1 MISTAFYVL
10 FIVIA
15 IIFAVVIEH
24 LTTQLRHCRDAQIK
38 ILEVLD
44 KMSKA
49 HEVTLDTLRATDN
62 YLYYLA
68 ENDHSHDEIQDRLYS
83 KVNRLEEAVLDLQDN
98 HTTK

>member
-24 LTTQLRHCRDAQIK
+24 LAVQLKHCKDAQTK

-44 KMSKA
+44 KMLNA
-49 HEVTLDTLRATDN
+49 HEVTLESLRATDD
-62 YLYYLA
+62 YLYFLA

-83 KVNRLEEAVLDLQDN
+83 RVSRLEEAMLNLQDSN
-98 HTTK
+98 K